1 MAHKYRATR
10 TVVDGIAFPSKREA
24 KRWSEL
30 LLLVRAK
37 AICDLER
44 QPVFPIFA
52 VGLLPV
58 PTDDTVPSLFGTFTL
73 RKVGRYTGD
82 FAYTDTRTGERVIE
96 DVKTKATAT
105 TAYRLRKKIVE
116 AMYGIRVVEV

>member
-1 MAHKYRATR
+1 MSNKYRATR
-10 TVVDGIAFPSKREA
+10 TVVDGISFPSKREA

-52 VGLLPV
+52 VGLLSV
-58 PTDDTVPSLFGTFTL
+58 PTDGERVLVGAFLELT
-73 RKVGRYTGD
+73 KVGRYTAD
-82 FAYTDTRTGERVIE
+82 FAYTDTKTGERVIE
-96 DVKTKATAT
+96 DVKTKATST